1 MRDWCLPSALK
12 SQKYSLKETDHL
24 EVHMW
29 RSVCISKV
37 RNTETEVVMFS
48 SHILMDRSVQTLGYT
63 TVGIRRALG
72 KESRVCEGS
81 EVRENIP
88 ELRPW
93 RSFLSSM
100 HFGAR
105 VLAVDWE
112 QDTCIVSVPGFFF
125 FSDKTRACLFES
137 VNLKIK
143 NNNVVKY
150 YLGCYF
156 ILPMLFYLPHFLKVN
171 FFPSR

>member
-1 MRDWCLPSALK
+1 MRDRCVLSAWK
-12 SQKYSLKETDHL
+12 SQKGSLKETNHL
-24 EVHMW
+24 EVRIW
-29 RSVCISKV
+29 RSACISKV

-48 SHILMDRSVQTLGYT
+48 FHILMDHSVQTLGYT
-63 TVGIRRALG
+63 TVGISQALG
-72 KESRVCEGS
+72 KESSVCEGS
-81 EVRENIP
+81 EVRENISV
-88 ELRPW
+88 LLPW
-93 RSFLSSM
+93 RSSLSSM

-112 QDTCIVSVPGFFF
+112 QDTCIVSVLVFLLIKQGCVL
-125 FSDKTRACLFES
+125 SES
-137 VNLKIK
+137 VNLKVK

-156 ILPMLFYLPHFLKVN
+156 ISPMLFYLPHSLKVN